1 MTRRRGR
8 RRRITTL
15 TKPQGSVFPSVRSAV
30 PPCRRSSFSP
40 SSVVA
45 ASRARRAGGRRVVG
59 SRPRRGIARRATMLT
74 RSKPATTRDRER
86 ATTTTT
92 TTTTTT
98 RPTYDAAWD
107 VGDDDD
113 AMGIEKT
120 RERAGRRA
128 MERFARCASV
138 LAVCALVI
146 GASASAWAGARARA
160 ATSDGETSAA
170 NVGPPERACACWS
183 ERTTSARG
191 RRVKRAIGVVTP
203 TR

>member
-1 MTRRRGR
+1 
-8 RRRITTL
+8 
-15 TKPQGSVFPSVRSAV
+15 
-30 PPCRRSSFSP
+30 
-40 SSVVA
+40 
-45 ASRARRAGGRRVVG
+45 
-59 SRPRRGIARRATMLT
+59 MLT

-98 RPTYDAAWD
+98 RWTYDAAWD

-160 ATSDGETSAA
+160 A
-170 NVGPPERACACWS
+170 NVGAPERDGAFWS
-183 ERTTSARG
+183 ERTTTARG

>member
-1 MTRRRGR
+1 
-8 RRRITTL
+8 
-15 TKPQGSVFPSVRSAV
+15 
-30 PPCRRSSFSP
+30 
-40 SSVVA
+40 
-45 ASRARRAGGRRVVG
+45 
-59 SRPRRGIARRATMLT
+59 MLT

-92 TTTTTT
+92 TTTTTRWT
-98 RPTYDAAWD
+98 HDAAWD

-146 GASASAWAGARARA
+146 GASASAWAM
-160 ATSDGETSAA
+160 SDGETSAA
-170 NVGPPERACACWS
+170 NVGAPERDGAFWS
-183 ERTTSARG
+183 ERTTTARG

>member
-1 MTRRRGR
+1 VHRD
-8 RRRITTL
+8 
-15 TKPQGSVFPSVRSAV
+15 VRSAV
-30 PPCRRSSFSP
+30 PPFVGFFVVFFVVPPFRRSA
-40 SSVVA
+40 V
-45 ASRARRAGGRRVVG
+45 RRAGERRVVG
-59 SRPRRGIARRATMLT
+59 RRPRRGIARRATMLT

-86 ATTTTT
+86 ATTTT

-170 NVGPPERACACWS
+170 NVGAPERDGAFWS
-183 ERTTSARG
+183 ERTTTARG

>member
-1 MTRRRGR
+1 
-8 RRRITTL
+8 
-15 TKPQGSVFPSVRSAV
+15 
-30 PPCRRSSFSP
+30 
-40 SSVVA
+40 
-45 ASRARRAGGRRVVG
+45 
-59 SRPRRGIARRATMLT
+59 MLT
-74 RSKPATTRDRER
+74 RSKPATTRDCER

-92 TTTTTT
+92 TTTTTGR

-160 ATSDGETSAA
+160 AMSDGETSAA
-170 NVGPPERACACWS
+170 NVGAPERDGAFWS
-183 ERTTSARG
+183 ERTTTARG

>member
-1 MTRRRGR
+1 
-8 RRRITTL
+8 
-15 TKPQGSVFPSVRSAV
+15 
-30 PPCRRSSFSP
+30 
-40 SSVVA
+40 
-45 ASRARRAGGRRVVG
+45 
-59 SRPRRGIARRATMLT
+59 MLT

-92 TTTTTT
+92 TRWTH
-98 RPTYDAAWD
+98 DAAWD

-170 NVGPPERACACWS
+170 NVGAPERDGAFWS
-183 ERTTSARG
+183 ERTTTARG